1 MILRC
6 VAYLF
11 FIILFSSCHQQS
23 DPQAIL
29 SLQEGIALLEEK
41 NFDEALLTFKK
52 TLSYKLDAELESKL
66 YRNLSIVYQNQ
77 GNIDSALF
85 YSQKGYEIA
94 PDNSYLYFINKAE
107 FALLENDIK
116 TGVENLKKA
125 ETQNSS
131 EMEVF
136 SLFCSI
142 YSGDYGDAYFDPV
155 QAERYAKKAF
165 HLNPCKVTK
174 EQLGA
179 VYFQNE
185 RYARA
190 VRIFKELS
198 GSVPSDQRYKFYLGQ
213 SLFFC
218 GKESQGVW
226 YMKQAAERDDSC
238 KVMFKEIF
246 PN

>member
-1 MILRC
+1 MIFNR
-6 VAYLF
+6 AIYLF
-11 FIILFSSCHQQS
+11 LLLILFSCRQQS

-29 SLQEGIALLEEK
+29 SLQEGVALLDEK
-41 NFDEALLTFKK
+41 NFEDALLTFKK
-52 TLSYKLDAELESKL
+52 TLSYNLDEELESKV
-66 YRNLSIVYQNQ
+66 YRNLSIVFQNQ
-77 GNIDSALF
+77 GSIDSALV
-85 YSQKGYEIA
+85 YSKKGYEMA
-94 PDNSYLYFINKAE
+94 PDNSYLYYINKAE
-107 FALLENDIK
+107 YALLENDIK
-116 TGVENLKKA
+116 TGVENLKMA
-125 ETQNSS
+125 EKLNPF

-142 YSGDYGDAYFDPV
+142 YSGDYGDAYFNPV
-155 QAERYAKKAF
+155 LAERYAKKAY
-165 HLNPCKVTK
+165 HINPCKITK

-185 RYARA
+185 RYMRA

-198 GSVPSDQRYKFYLGQ
+198 GAVPTDQRYKFYLGQ
-213 SLFFC
+213 SLFFS

>member
-1 MILRC
+1 MIFNR
-6 VAYLF
+6 VFYLF
-11 FIILFSSCHQQS
+11 LTLIMFSCRQQS

-29 SLQEGIALLEEK
+29 SLQEGVALLDEK
-41 NFDEALLTFKK
+41 NFDDALLVFKK
-52 TLSYKLDAELESKL
+52 TLSFNLDDELESKV

-77 GNIDSALF
+77 GSIDSALF
-85 YSQKGYEIA
+85 YSKKGYEMA
-94 PDNSYLYFINKAE
+94 PDDSYLYYINKAE
-107 FALLENDIK
+107 YALLENDIK
-116 TGVENLKKA
+116 IGVENLKMA
-125 ETQNSS
+125 EKQNPS

-155 QAERYAKKAF
+155 LAERYAKKAY
-165 HLNPCKVTK
+165 HLNPCKITK

-198 GSVPSDQRYKFYLGQ
+198 GAVPTDQRYKFYLGQ